1 MFTYGGRSMGQ
12 ALSRSEAREVAY
24 RLVFASDGSDDALS
38 LALGD
43 KFAPEPELKYLQ
55 GVVTTVQTNL
65 ATIDQKI
72 AAHLQGWTLD
82 RLRRTDLAALRLA
95 LGEIEQG
102 TVPLPVI
109 INEAVNLA
117 KKYGDQNSGAFVNG
131 ILAKITE

>member
-1 MFTYGGRSMGQ
+1 MFTCGVPSMGQ

-24 RLVFASDGSDDALS
+24 RLIFAGESSDDALG

-43 KFAPEPELKYLQ
+43 KFAPEPELKYLR
-55 GVVTTVQTNL
+55 GVVTAVTDNL
-65 ATIDQKI
+65 STIDQKI
-72 AAHLQGWTLD
+72 AAHLQGWTID
-82 RLRRTDLAALRLA
+82 RIRRTDLAALRLA

-109 INEAVNLA
+109 INEAVQLA
-117 KKYGDQNSGAFVNG
+117 KKYGDQTSGTFVNG